1 MRVLILKYPLTT
13 VLGFVCALLLAIL
26 VSELLFPPSPSVVS
40 PEASRTPQS
49 PLPVKKDDFSL
60 SPLSQFQAIVERPL
74 FLQSRR
80 PIPGAT
86 TEASPTASKETRLNQ
101 YSLSA
106 VVIVPDKRLAL
117 LRSTTDKKIHKIE
130 EGQDLQGWKL
140 KEIKD
145 ESALFQQVNESQE
158 LRLQRKTPPQFAAN
172 KQRPIATPPPAAP
185 DSAKKDQ
192 GKPRSAKES
201 EEKPP
206 SQPPQPER

>member
-1 MRVLILKYPLTT
+1 MRALILKYPLTP

-26 VSELLFPPSPSVVS
+26 VSELLFPPSHSVIT
-40 PEASRTPQS
+40 PEASQTPQS

-60 SPLSQFQAIVERPL
+60 PPLSQFQAIVERPL

-86 TEASPTASKETRLNQ
+86 TETSPTVSKETRLNQ
-101 YSLSA
+101 YSLTA

-158 LRLQRKTPPQFAAN
+158 LRLQRKTPPQFAFN
-172 KQRPIATPPPAAP
+172 KQRSIATPPPAAP
-185 DSAKKDQ
+185 DSTKKGQ
-192 GKPRSAKES
+192 SKPRSAQES

-206 SQPPQPER
+206 AQPPQPAR

>member
-1 MRVLILKYPLTT
+1 MRALILKYPLTT
-13 VLGFVCALLLAIL
+13 VLGLVCALLLAIL
-26 VSELLFPPSPSVVS
+26 VSELLFPPSPSVIT

-60 SPLSQFQAIVERPL
+60 PPLSQFQAIVERPL

-86 TEASPTASKETRLNQ
+86 TETSPTVSKETRLNQ
-101 YSLSA
+101 YSLTA

-145 ESALFQQVNESQE
+145 DSVLFQQVSESQE
-158 LRLQRKTPPQFAAN
+158 LRLQRKTPPQFAFN
-172 KQRPIATPPPAAP
+172 KQRPIAPPPAAP

-192 GKPRSAKES
+192 GKPRSAQEGK
-201 EEKPP
+201 EKPP

>member
-1 MRVLILKYPLTT
+1 MRALILKYPLTT

-26 VSELLFPPSPSVVS
+26 VSELLFPPSPSVIT
-40 PEASRTPQS
+40 PEASQTPQS

-60 SPLSQFQAIVERPL
+60 PPLSQFQAIVERPL

-86 TEASPTASKETRLNQ
+86 TETSPIASKETRLNQ
-101 YSLSA
+101 YSLTA

-158 LRLQRKTPPQFAAN
+158 LRLQRKTPPQFAFN
-172 KQRPIATPPPAAP
+172 KQRSIATPPATP
-185 DSAKKDQ
+185 DSAKKGQ
-192 GKPRSAKES
+192 STPRSARES
-201 EEKPP
+201 EGKPP
-206 SQPPQPER
+206 SQPPQPAR

>member
-1 MRVLILKYPLTT
+1 MRTLILKYPLTA
-13 VLGFVCALLLAIL
+13 VLGFVCTLLLAIL
-26 VSELLFPPSPSVVS
+26 VSELLFPPSPSVIT

-60 SPLSQFQAIVERPL
+60 PSLSQFQAIIERPL

-80 PIPGAT
+80 PVPSAT
-86 TEASPTASKETRLNQ
+86 TETSPTASKETRLNQ
-101 YSLSA
+101 YSLTA

-158 LRLQRKTPPQFAAN
+158 LRLQRKTPPQFAFN
-172 KQRPIATPPPAAP
+172 KQRSIATPPATP
-185 DSAKKDQ
+185 DSAKKGQ
-192 GKPRSAKES
+192 STPRSARES
-201 EEKPP
+201 EGKPP
-206 SQPPQPER
+206 SQPPQPAR

>member
-26 VSELLFPPSPSVVS
+26 VSELLFPPSPSVVT

-86 TEASPTASKETRLNQ
+86 TETSPTVSKETHLNQ
-101 YSLSA
+101 YNLTA

>member
-1 MRVLILKYPLTT
+1 MRALILKYPLTT

-26 VSELLFPPSPSVVS
+26 VSELLFPPSPSVIT
-40 PEASRTPQS
+40 PEASQTPQS

-60 SPLSQFQAIVERPL
+60 PPLSQFQAIVERPL

-86 TEASPTASKETRLNQ
+86 TETSPAASKETRLNQ
-101 YSLSA
+101 YSLTA

-145 ESALFQQVNESQE
+145 ESALLQQVNESQE
-158 LRLQRKTPPQFAAN
+158 LRLQRKTPPQFAFN
-172 KQRPIATPPPAAP
+172 KQRSIATPPPATP
-185 DSAKKDQ
+185 DSTKKDQ
-192 GKPRSAKES
+192 RKPRSAQES

-206 SQPPQPER
+206 SQPPQPAR

>member
-1 MRVLILKYPLTT
+1 MRTLILKYLLTA
-13 VLGFVCALLLAIL
+13 VLGFVCTLLLAIL
-26 VSELLFPPSPSVVS
+26 VSELLFPPSPSVIT

-60 SPLSQFQAIVERPL
+60 PSLSQFQAIIERPL

-80 PIPGAT
+80 PVPSAT
-86 TEASPTASKETRLNQ
+86 TETSPTVSKETRLNQ
-101 YSLSA
+101 YSLTA

-145 ESALFQQVNESQE
+145 DSALFQQVNESQE

-172 KQRPIATPPPAAP
+172 KQRSIAPPLATP
-185 DSAKKDQ
+185 DSTKKGQ
-192 GKPRSAKES
+192 IKPRSAQQSK
-201 EEKPP
+201 EKPP
-206 SQPPQPER
+206 SQPPRPAR

>member
-1 MRVLILKYPLTT
+1 MRALILKYPLTT
-13 VLGFVCALLLAIL
+13 VLGLVCALLLAIL
-26 VSELLFPPSPSVVS
+26 VSELLSPPSPSVVT

-86 TEASPTASKETRLNQ
+86 TETSPTASKETRLNQ
-101 YSLSA
+101 YSLTA

-172 KQRPIATPPPAAP
+172 KQRPITSTPPAAP
-185 DSAKKDQ
+185 DSTKKDQ
-192 GKPRSAKES
+192 GKPRSAKEN

-206 SQPPQPER
+206 PQPPQPER

>member
-1 MRVLILKYPLTT
+1 MRALILKYPLTA

-26 VSELLFPPSPSVVS
+26 VSELLFPPSPSVIM
-40 PEASRTPQS
+40 PEASQTPQS

-86 TEASPTASKETRLNQ
+86 TETSPTASKETRLNQ
-101 YSLSA
+101 YSLTA
-106 VVIVPDKRLAL
+106 VIIVPDKRLAL

-145 ESALFQQVNESQE
+145 ESALFQQVNENQE
-158 LRLQRKTPPQFAAN
+158 LRLQRKTPPQFASN
-172 KQRPIATPPPAAP
+172 KQRPITSPPPAAP
-185 DSAKKDQ
+185 DSAKKGQ
-192 GKPRSAKES
+192 GKPRSAQES
-201 EEKPP
+201 AEKPP
-206 SQPPQPER
+206 SQPPQPAR

>member
-1 MRVLILKYPLTT
+1 M
-13 VLGFVCALLLAIL
+13 
-26 VSELLFPPSPSVVS
+26 
-40 PEASRTPQS
+40 
-49 PLPVKKDDFSL
+49 
-60 SPLSQFQAIVERPL
+60 
-74 FLQSRR
+74 
-80 PIPGAT
+80 
-86 TEASPTASKETRLNQ
+86 
-101 YSLSA
+101 
-106 VVIVPDKRLAL
+106 VIVPDKRLAL

-172 KQRPIATPPPAAP
+172 KQRPIATPPPAVPDLAKP

>member
-1 MRVLILKYPLTT
+1 MRALILKYPLTA

-26 VSELLFPPSPSVVS
+26 VSELLFPPSPSVIT

-60 SPLSQFQAIVERPL
+60 PSLSQFQAIVERPL

-86 TEASPTASKETRLNQ
+86 TETSPTASKETRLNQ
-101 YSLSA
+101 YSLTA

-145 ESALFQQVNESQE
+145 ESALFQQVNENQE
-158 LRLQRKTPPQFAAN
+158 LRLQRKTPPQFASN
-172 KQRPIATPPPAAP
+172 KQRPIATPPTAP
-185 DSAKKDQ
+185 DSAKKGQ
-192 GKPRSAKES
+192 GKPRSAQES

-206 SQPPQPER
+206 SQPPQPAR

>member
-1 MRVLILKYPLTT
+1 MRTLILKYPLTA
-13 VLGFVCALLLAIL
+13 VLGFVCTLLLAIL
-26 VSELLFPPSPSVVS
+26 VSELLFPPSPSVIT

-60 SPLSQFQAIVERPL
+60 PSLSQFQAIIERPL

-80 PIPGAT
+80 PVPSAT
-86 TEASPTASKETRLNQ
+86 TETSPTVSKETRLNQ
-101 YSLSA
+101 YSLTA

-158 LRLQRKTPPQFAAN
+158 LRLQRKTPPQFAFN
-172 KQRPIATPPPAAP
+172 KQRSIATPPATP
-185 DSAKKDQ
+185 DSAKKGQ
-192 GKPRSAKES
+192 STPRSAQES
-201 EEKPP
+201 ERKPP
-206 SQPPQPER
+206 SQPPQPAR

>member
-1 MRVLILKYPLTT
+1 MRALILKYPLTT

-26 VSELLFPPSPSVVS
+26 VSELLFPPSPSVIT

-49 PLPVKKDDFSL
+49 PLPLKKDDFSL

-86 TEASPTASKETRLNQ
+86 TETSPTASKETRLNQ
-101 YSLSA
+101 YSLTA

-192 GKPRSAKES
+192 GKPRSAKEN

-206 SQPPQPER
+206 PQPPQPER

>member
-1 MRVLILKYPLTT
+1 MRALILKYPLTT

-26 VSELLFPPSPSVVS
+26 VSELLFPPSPSVIT

-49 PLPVKKDDFSL
+49 PLPLKKDDFSL

-86 TEASPTASKETRLNQ
+86 TETSPTASKETRLNQ
-101 YSLSA
+101 YSLTA

-140 KEIKD
+140 KEVKD

-172 KQRPIATPPPAAP
+172 KQRPITSTPPAAP
-185 DSAKKDQ
+185 DSTKKDQ
-192 GKPRSAKES
+192 GKPRSAQES
-201 EEKPP
+201 AEKPP

>member
-1 MRVLILKYPLTT
+1 MRTLILKYPLTA
-13 VLGFVCALLLAIL
+13 VLGFVCTLLLAIL
-26 VSELLFPPSPSVVS
+26 VSELLFPPSPSVIM

-60 SPLSQFQAIVERPL
+60 PSLSQFQAIIERPL

-80 PIPGAT
+80 PVPSAT
-86 TEASPTASKETRLNQ
+86 TETSPTASKETRLNQ
-101 YSLSA
+101 YSLTA

-158 LRLQRKTPPQFAAN
+158 LRLQRKTPPQFAFN
-172 KQRPIATPPPAAP
+172 KQRSIVTPPATP
-185 DSAKKDQ
+185 DSAKKGQ
-192 GKPRSAKES
+192 STPRSAREN
-201 EEKPP
+201 EGKPP
-206 SQPPQPER
+206 SQPPQPAR

>member
-1 MRVLILKYPLTT
+1 MRAFILKYPLTAA
-13 VLGFVCALLLAIL
+13 LGFVCALLLAIL
-26 VSELLFPPSPSVVS
+26 VSELLFPPSPSVIT

-86 TEASPTASKETRLNQ
+86 TETSPTASKETRLNQ
-101 YSLSA
+101 YSLTA

-145 ESALFQQVNESQE
+145 ESALFQQVNENQE
-158 LRLQRKTPPQFAAN
+158 LRLQRKTPPQFAFN
-172 KQRPIATPPPAAP
+172 RQRSIATPPATP
-185 DSAKKDQ
+185 DSTKKGQ
-192 GKPRSAKES
+192 RKPRSAQKS
-201 EEKPP
+201 EGKPP
-206 SQPPQPER
+206 SQPPQPAR

>member
-1 MRVLILKYPLTT
+1 MRALILKYPLTT
-13 VLGFVCALLLAIL
+13 VLGLVCALLLAIL
-26 VSELLFPPSPSVVS
+26 VSELLFPPSPLVIT

-86 TEASPTASKETRLNQ
+86 TETSPTASKETHLNQ
-101 YSLSA
+101 YSLTA
-106 VVIVPDKRLAL
+106 VIIVPDKRLAL

-145 ESALFQQVNESQE
+145 EAALFQQVTESQE

-192 GKPRSAKES
+192 GKPRFAQKS

>member
-1 MRVLILKYPLTT
+1 MRALILKYPLTT
-13 VLGFVCALLLAIL
+13 VLGFVCTLLLAIL
-26 VSELLFPPSPSVVS
+26 VSELLFPPSPSVIT
-40 PEASRTPQS
+40 PEASQTPQS
-49 PLPVKKDDFSL
+49 PLPMKKDDFSL
-60 SPLSQFQAIVERPL
+60 SPLSQFQAIIERPL

-86 TEASPTASKETRLNQ
+86 TEISPTVSKETRLNQ
-101 YSLSA
+101 YSLTA

-145 ESALFQQVNESQE
+145 DSALFQQVNESQE
-158 LRLQRKTPPQFAAN
+158 LRLQRKTPPQFAFS
-172 KQRPIATPPPAAP
+172 KQRPIATPLAAP

-192 GKPRSAKES
+192 RKPRSAQES

-206 SQPPQPER
+206 SQPPQPAR

>member
-1 MRVLILKYPLTT
+1 MRALILKYPLTT
-13 VLGFVCALLLAIL
+13 VLGLVCALLLAIL
-26 VSELLFPPSPSVVS
+26 VSELLFPPSPLVIT

-86 TEASPTASKETRLNQ
+86 TETSPTVSKETRLNQ
-101 YSLSA
+101 YSLTA

-158 LRLQRKTPPQFAAN
+158 LRLQRKTPPQFASN
-172 KQRPIATPPPAAP
+172 KQRPIA
-185 DSAKKDQ
+185 
-192 GKPRSAKES
+192 
-201 EEKPP
+201 
-206 SQPPQPER
+206 

>member
-1 MRVLILKYPLTT
+1 MRALILKYPLTT
-13 VLGFVCALLLAIL
+13 VLGLVCALLLAIL
-26 VSELLFPPSPSVVS
+26 VSELLFPPSPSVVT

-86 TEASPTASKETRLNQ
+86 TETSPTASKETHLNQ
-101 YSLSA
+101 YNLTA

-130 EGQDLQGWKL
+130 QGQDLQGWKL

-145 ESALFQQVNESQE
+145 ESALFQQVTESQE